1 MPVELIKPNE
11 AVAAI
16 KDSTEIAVQKINEFS
31 HTVLRTRGGRFGS
44 GMGTLLEA
52 LWGFYIN
59 GELYAKYDKARG
71 CELAWLMGHEYNDF
85 ACVRRASPWD
95 PESRAGELLRVE
107 AKSMN
112 VGVDEA
118 KGHFDE
124 LARNLR
130 ESDLL
135 LVLLW
140 KWKTVHGEVVYPK
153 IRDHFVGSALS
164 VAKLR
169 DRLHLARRGTFVL
182 GGKCPDGCGG
192 NHCVHEGEPLNAAG
206 KRERKSGPESC
217 RSPRTSF
224 AANFGGLVRMLKT
237 SSDSAKR
244 EFKVGRFEDQTAHEF
259 ISFIHRNYP
268 VEEANQY
275 SGKEWGEL
283 AEEHQIENWKR
294 LKKGDLVTTIRSNVP
309 GYREILRELGSG
321 LAD

>member
-1 MPVELIKPNE
+1 MPVQSITPNE
-11 AVAAI
+11 AVAVI
-16 KDSTEIAVQKINEFS
+16 TDSTEIAIQKINDFS
-31 HTVLRTRGGRFGS
+31 STVLRTRGGRFGS

-52 LWGFYIN
+52 LWGFYVN
-59 GELYAKYDKARG
+59 GELYAKYDEARG

-85 ACVRRASPWD
+85 ACVRRACPWD

-112 VGVDEA
+112 VGVDEP

-124 LARNLR
+124 LARKLG

-140 KWKTVHGEVVYPK
+140 EWEMVHREVAYPK
-153 IRDHFVGSALS
+153 IRDHFVSSALS

-169 DRLHLARRGTFVL
+169 DQLHLARRGTFVR
-182 GGKCPDGCGG
+182 GGNCPDGCAG
-192 NHCVHEGEPLNAAG
+192 NRCVHEGEPLNAAG

-217 RSPRTSF
+217 RSPKTPF

-237 SSDSAKR
+237 RGPSASR
-244 EFKVGRFEDQTAHEF
+244 RFKLARFEDETAHEF

-268 VEEANQY
+268 GEEASQY
-275 SGKEWGEL
+275 VGKDWRKL
-283 AEEHQIENWKR
+283 AEEHEIANWKR
-294 LKKGDLVTTIRSNVP
+294 LKKEDLVTTIRANVP
-309 GYREILRELGSG
+309 DYRETLRDLGSD
-321 LAD
+321 LTD